1 MKTRDSSRRTFR
13 KLAVMA
19 TALAAMAVGFGTA
32 PAHAAEVTNDFDAN
46 GTTHVGGSVDAS
58 MPIGPTIL
66 TVDFDLTTRDISDG
80 LMPIPAQV
88 MNFDIM
94 GIPARSTVTMTQKT
108 PLSGTLTPSGIRAKY
123 IMDSTVSY
131 DIRLSNVEVKVF
143 GIWWPLAVGSNCHTI
158 DPVVINAKSPAG
170 EYFMLTQGGPA
181 EATYTIGNFTGCAPL
196 NFFDIPG
203 FFPWFGSIPINAIVP
218 NSDNTLSLNLT
229 NPRLHQ

>member
-1 MKTRDSSRRTFR
+1 MKTRDSSRRPFR
-13 KLAVMA
+13 KIAVLA
-19 TALAAMAVGFGTA
+19 TALAAMAVGFSA
-32 PAHAAEVTNDFDAN
+32 PAQAAEVTNDFDAN
-46 GTTHVGGSVDAS
+46 GTTHVAGSVDAS

-80 LMPIPAQV
+80 VMPIPSQV
-88 MNFDIM
+88 MNFSIM
-94 GIPARSTVTMTQKT
+94 GIPARSTVTMTQKS
-108 PLSGTLTPSGIRAKY
+108 PLTGTLTPSGIRAKY

-131 DIRLSNVEVKVF
+131 DIRLSDVEVKVF

-158 DPVVINAKSPAG
+158 NPVVINAKSPEG

-181 EATYTIGNFTGCAPL
+181 TAKYTIGNFTGCAPL

-218 NSDNTLSLNLT
+218 NSDNTLNLNLS